1 MEGEQTGLIAVIP
14 ALPSM
19 SGETSRKMAPL
30 AVELVYETHS
40 TTEDN
45 EQGIATG
52 WLPGRLSPAGRAQA
66 AVLGTRRRN
75 DGLSAVFVSDLDRA
89 VETAAIAF
97 SGLAIPTS
105 QDKRLRE
112 CNYGELNG
120 CPVGMLATMRGRHI
134 ERPFPGG
141 QSYRQV
147 VEATESFLKDVKD
160 RWDGARVL
168 VIAHSANRWA
178 LQHLLYGAR
187 LEELVEAPL
196 DWQPGWT
203 FIVP

>member
-1 MEGEQTGLIAVIP
+1 M
-14 ALPSM
+14 
-19 SGETSRKMAPL
+19 

-45 EQGIATG
+45 ETGIATG
-52 WLPGRLSPAGRAQA
+52 WLPGRLSQSGRIQA
-66 AVLGTRRRN
+66 AELGTRRRN

-97 SGLAIPTS
+97 SGLSIPIHR
-105 QDKRLRE
+105 DRRLRE
-112 CNYGELNG
+112 CNYGKLNG
-120 CPVGMLATMRGRHI
+120 CPVGMLATMRGLHI

-147 VEATESFLKDVKD
+147 VEATEGFLKDVKD

-178 LQHLLYGAR
+178 LEHLLDGAR
-187 LEELVEAPL
+187 LEDLVEAPFQ
-196 DWQPGWT
+196 WQAGWVYV
-203 FIVP
+203 VP